1 MRESKIFILDFN
13 NGFWEVL
20 NMEEMYIQSMEN
32 WLIEHNVNM
41 EQIWFERT
49 ASEKSHHGGTIW

>member
-1 MRESKIFILDFN
+1 
-13 NGFWEVL
+13 
-20 NMEEMYIQSMEN
+20 MEEMYIQSMEN

-49 ASEKSHHGGTIW
+49 ASQKSHHGGTIW